1 MLGGA
6 KKSIIVVVAKNDEAI
21 TVERR
26 SLITLEYFC
35 TIHAKV
41 ICQLILVEELLKVAI
56 RLRNQS
62 FNVGLLRDFE
72 GFVYEMNDIEH
83 VQV

>member
-1 MLGGA
+1 
-6 KKSIIVVVAKNDEAI
+6 
-21 TVERR
+21 
-26 SLITLEYFC
+26 
-35 TIHAKV
+35 
-41 ICQLILVEELLKVAI
+41 LVEELLKVAI

-83 VQV
+83 V